1 MMGEFILYYQGK
13 IIGGSYDDRF
23 LVKSVKL
30 VLVYMPEASRELS
43 YPGAKEMLLVGNVD
57 DKDYLSGLI
66 QVIVKEL
73 PAPKVKKTKKFRI

>member
-1 MMGEFILYYQGK
+1 MGEFILYYQGK
-13 IIGGSYDDRF
+13 IIGGSYHDRF

>member
-13 IIGGSYDDRF
+13 TIGGSYDDRF

-73 PAPKVKKTKKFRI
+73 PAPKVKKTNKFRI